1 MGRGIRTYIRGYAK
15 DAAQDAAQDVA
26 EDVTQDVAQDEAF
39 GARAAR
45 ALNATPPPP
54 PLPQSLCSSRLAE
67 MGGATG
73 QPNGIWLGLWAR
85 ASGGA
90 AQSASMSVKL
100 PQPWEGSGARVGPC
114 GAQERPMRP
123 RERRR
128 APALPPHAARDL
140 EASLSAASTAGIS
153 TAAASTNATGS
164 PSPESLA
171 RTAGTA
177 MTVRKRT
184 SVRVLRP
191 VTRPTEITFLRGRCA
206 KVPCSS
212 WELPF

>member
-1 MGRGIRTYIRGYAK
+1 MRLRRMGRGIRTYIRGYAK

-90 AQSASMSVKL
+90 AQSASMLYLFVHR
-100 PQPWEGSGARVGPC
+100 RVF
-114 GAQERPMRP
+114 E
-123 RERRR
+123 
-128 APALPPHAARDL
+128 
-140 EASLSAASTAGIS
+140 
-153 TAAASTNATGS
+153 
-164 PSPESLA
+164 
-171 RTAGTA
+171 
-177 MTVRKRT
+177 
-184 SVRVLRP
+184 
-191 VTRPTEITFLRGRCA
+191 
-206 KVPCSS
+206 
-212 WELPF
+212 ELPVQLSKGIIPGGTGGSQLNRRCLKRILRDGNSPPQNPHWLCSW